1 VTQVTRNTPIRPAA
15 LTFVLFAAWSLAHG
29 QPDAASATAAQSTA
43 GVTKPA
49 QALYLQLG
57 SVGLDV
63 ARTYHI
69 RGASLDRSAL
79 HITLEDG
86 EISFTASVDGHV
98 TGAFFQG
105 DGEILLTPP
114 NRVERSSMGLFT
126 GMAIL
131 EERFATAYLRFNDDS
146 FDELKPYL
154 RPAEDAQE
162 FSSHWNETAHNLAE
176 FDSLRLL
183 ASFSRHLPTT
193 QAAGASSLSRRDSPN
208 DPADRMLHARV
219 QGLKLGTFDVYYD
232 SAIPEQLWA
241 GQTRAVDGATYYDLW
256 TSFVAGNVSP
266 SVSPSTGI
274 GVGGDEVAIS
284 RYAIKA
290 DVKPP
295 TMLSVDASLEVEVR
309 RGGGRTLL
317 FELSRFLQVKQVDVD
332 GQAVEFINNTAID
345 GTQLARRGNDVVA
358 VAFPEPLRTGQK
370 LTLRFVYA
378 GEVLSEAGGGL
389 LYVGARGT
397 WYPNRGL
404 GMADFDLEFRYP
416 PGWTLLATGKRVG
429 GNGDLPASTSPATNS
444 DAGSQVARWV
454 SERPGELAGFNLGK
468 YQRATAQAGG
478 VMVETYATQ
487 GVERTFPRG
496 SESVV
501 TVPEAGSRLSKP
513 NQIVVEPPVPA
524 PARHAQTVAESAA
537 RAVEFFS
544 QRFGPYPYSSL
555 KLTQMPGHLSQGW
568 PGLVYLSSFAYLS
581 TEEEEGLHLN
591 PMQETLRQ
599 LMLAHE
605 TAHQWWGDLVGWR
618 TYHDQW
624 IAEALANY
632 CALMLLETEKPEEFR
647 KVMEQYR
654 TDLLAKNKHDE
665 MSRDAGP
672 VTLGLRLNSSH
683 FPDGY
688 EAISYGRGT
697 WLLHMLRT
705 MLLDAEA
712 KQTRATRS
720 AQPVRD
726 EPFVRVLRA
735 VRERYAGKAIDTQEL
750 LTAFEQEL
758 PPSLWYEG
766 RRSLAWFLEG
776 WVQGVALPHFSL
788 RSVKYIPKA
797 GGTTVSGVIEQKGGP
812 EDLVTPV
819 PVYAVAGGKSLLL
832 GRVFADAPETPF
844 RLAAPADTK
853 KIVLDPNQT
862 LLTSPK

>member
-1 VTQVTRNTPIRPAA
+1 MTQVTRNTPIKSAV
-15 LTFVLFAAWSLAHG
+15 LTFVLFTACNLAYG
-29 QPDAASATAAQSTA
+29 QPDAASATAAQSAA

-49 QALYLQLG
+49 QTLYLQLG
-57 SVGLDV
+57 SVGLDA
-63 ARTYHI
+63 ARTYRI

-86 EISFTASVDGHV
+86 EISFTDSVDGHV

-105 DGEILLTPP
+105 DGEVLQTPP

-154 RPAEDAQE
+154 RPADDAQE
-162 FSSHWNETAHNLAE
+162 FSAHWNETAHNLAE

-183 ASFSRHLPTT
+183 VSFSRYLPTT
-193 QAAGASSLSRRDSPN
+193 EATGAPSVNERDWSN
-208 DPADRMLHARV
+208 DPADRILHARV

-241 GQTRAVDGATYYDLW
+241 GQTRAVDGVTYYDLW
-256 TSFVAGNVSP
+256 TSFTAGNVSP
-266 SVSPSTGI
+266 PVSPSAGI

-295 TMLSVDASLEVEVR
+295 TMLSVDASLELEVR

-358 VAFPEPLRTGQK
+358 VAFSEPLRTGQK

-404 GMADFDLEFRYP
+404 AMADFDLEFRYP

-429 GNGDLPASTSPATNS
+429 GTADVSASTSTATNS

-468 YQRATAQAGG
+468 YQRATARAGG

-513 NQIVVEPPVPA
+513 NQIIVEPPVPA

-624 IAEALANY
+624 ITEALANY

-654 TDLLAKNKHDE
+654 TDLLARNKHDE

-735 VRERYAGKAIDTQEL
+735 VRERYAGKALDTQEL

-766 RRSLAWFLEG
+766 RRSLDWFLEG
-776 WVQGVALPHFSL
+776 WVRGVALPHFSL
-788 RSVKYIPKA
+788 RSVKYIPKS

-819 PVYAVAGGKSLLL
+819 PVYAVAGGKSFLL
-832 GRVFADAPETPF
+832 GRVFADTPETPF
-844 RLAAPADTK
+844 RLVAPADTK